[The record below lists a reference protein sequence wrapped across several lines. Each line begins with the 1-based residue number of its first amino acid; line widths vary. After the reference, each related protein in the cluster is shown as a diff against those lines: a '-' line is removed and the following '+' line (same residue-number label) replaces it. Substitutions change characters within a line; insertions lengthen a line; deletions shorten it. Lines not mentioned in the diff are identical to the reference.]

1 MNISN
6 ILTIS
11 QVIISVLMIIT
22 ILMQQRGG
30 GLSGAF
36 GGESTIYS
44 TRRGV
49 EKIIFRATIVL
60 AILFVATAVWRLF
73 L

>member
-1 MNISN
+1 MNIAN

-22 ILMQQRGG
+22 ILLQQRGG

-36 GGESTIYS
+36 GGESTVYS

-49 EKIIFRATIVL
+49 EKVVFRSTIVL
-60 AILFVATAVWRLF
+60 AILFITTAVWRLF